1 MSKHRGRL
9 FKFESIANVSSG
21 KGAARLRFITIA
33 QNMAQVETNVRKR
46 MRLYA
51 PGRRYVIKRI
61 TNLGIYERG
70 DDILRK
76 DNTPVDKS
84 SRRGHYIPHLRRY
97 VTINDIPGDQIMEK
111 RIRGNSGRI
120 SIVRIWQVGR
130 SGGPPH
136 YDITNPREFKLLS

>member
-1 MSKHRGRL
+1 MPRKQGRL
-9 FKFESIANVSSG
+9 FKFESIVHASSG
-21 KGAARLRFITIA
+21 KGGARLRFITIA
-33 QNMAQVETNVRKR
+33 KNMAQVETNVMKR

-61 TNLGIYERG
+61 TNLGVYERG
-70 DDILRK
+70 DNILRK

-84 SRRGHYIPHLRRY
+84 SRPGHYIPHLRRY
-97 VTINDIPGDQIMEK
+97 VKVNDIPRDQIIEK
-111 RIRGNSGRI
+111 RVKGDNGRI

-136 YDITNPREFKLLS
+136 YDITNPREFKFIS